1 MPRLVLDDL
10 YRIAVPSD
18 PRLRPDGDAVAYTL
32 TTADRDSDQNQAE
45 IWLAAPGSAPRRLAS
60 GSAARWSPDGRLLAF
75 LRPVDGRAQ
84 IHLLPMEGGEPRPL
98 TSAPLGAGAP
108 VWSPDGSRIAYSGPY
123 GDLDPHAPVVAD
135 ILEYKAD
142 GAGLLR
148 GLTTQLFVVDVATG
162 DTIQVTEGG
171 FHAGEPSWSPDGRRL
186 AFAASMAPD
195 RDLVVESAVYEVDAT
210 GPTPGKPERLTGP
223 DIICTGA
230 WWLAA
235 PDRDGTPDPDPGS
248 DRAPDPGSDRDGDGQ
263 GRGDR
268 LVVAG
273 LREVIGHTR
282 LYTLG
287 SGTLDEVETGL
298 DRNVMT
304 GAPGYPGAVP
314 ALLGDDLLF
323 CARDQG
329 RTHLY
334 RLAGAPPV
342 GEAGTEGEA
351 GTAGAGTEGEAGRT
365 RQAVK
370 TGETGQAGKAV
381 KIVGND
387 FTVSGVSVAAGRIA
401 WVASSPLSAG
411 DVYLDGEPLT
421 HHALPDVDLFTP
433 RPRTFTAPDGATIEG
448 FVLRDETRTT
458 PGPLLLD
465 VHGGP
470 HNAWSPAFDGAHLY
484 HQRLA
489 ADGWTVLLVNPRAS
503 DGYGEDFFTATV
515 GAWGL
520 ADEQD
525 FLAAVDDL
533 VAEGVADPDRL
544 AVAGYSYG
552 GYMAC
557 WLSTRTDRFK
567 AAIPGGCVSDLAS
580 MAGTSDLGSL
590 IKAYE
595 CRGDL
600 QAQSP
605 IAQVARVT
613 TPTLLLHGD
622 SDDRCPVGQAEQWFA
637 ALREQ
642 GVPVRLVRYPDASHL
657 FILNGRPSHRYDFNE
672 RIITWLE
679 QWVTGSP
686 S

>member
-18 PRLRPDGDAVAYTL
+18 PRLRPDGGAVAYTL

-45 IWLAAPGSAPRRLAS
+45 IWLAAPGSEPRRLAS
-60 GSAARWSPDGRLLAF
+60 GSAARWSPDGRQLAF

-84 IHLLPMEGGEPRPL
+84 IHLLPMDGGEPRPL

-142 GAGLLR
+142 GTGLLR
-148 GLTTQLFVVDVATG
+148 GLTTQLFVVEVATG
-162 DTIQVTEGG
+162 DTVQVTEGG

-223 DIICTGA
+223 DVICTGA
-230 WWLAA
+230 WWLTA
-235 PDRDGTPDPDPGS
+235 PDGDGT
-248 DRAPDPGSDRDGDGQ
+248 PDPGSDRDGQGQ
-263 GRGDR
+263 GAR

-273 LREVIGHTR
+273 LREAIGHTR

-287 SGTLDEVETGL
+287 PDTLDEVETGL

-334 RLAGAPPV
+334 RLPGEPLV
-342 GEAGTEGEA
+342 GEAGEA
-351 GTAGAGTEGEAGRT
+351 GKSEE
-365 RQAVK
+365 
-370 TGETGQAGKAV
+370 TGEAGKAV

-387 FTVSGVSVAAGRIA
+387 FTVSGVSVAAGRVA

-421 HHALPDVDLFTP
+421 HHALPDVDLFIP
-433 RPRTFTAPDGATIEG
+433 RPRTFTAPDGTTIEG

-489 ADGWTVLLVNPRAS
+489 ADGWTILLVNPRAS
-503 DGYGEDFFTATV
+503 DGYGEDFFTATI

-557 WLSTRTDRFK
+557 WLSTRTGRFK